1 MGITESSSSHC
12 DDPLLEY
19 QWAGRTAS
27 RMLVGAH
34 LRRLREAANITRDE
48 AAHAIQGS
56 ASKISRLELGR
67 TGFKLRDLTELL
79 SFYGVADADEC
90 QTLLALAKQANR
102 PGWWR
107 ADSDALPSWLHPY
120 LGLEQA
126 AVVIRMYE
134 VQFIPG
140 LLQTRGYAH
149 AVIETAPDHP
159 TPDLVGRRVDVR
171 IRRQELLRRPR
182 PPRLWVVIEESA
194 LRRPVGGAATMR
206 IQLRHL
212 IEMCELPNV
221 SIQILPSRASQ
232 VPPGVPV
239 TILRFPEGELPDVVY
254 MEHLFGATYLEK
266 VVETEPCVHVVNR
279 LGTAARPPT
288 ATPELLRQILTDM

>member
-1 MGITESSSSHC
+1 MGITETNSSHC

-27 RMLVGAH
+27 RMLVGTH

-48 AAHAIQGS
+48 AAQAIQSS

-67 TGFKLRDLTELL
+67 TGFKLRDLTGLL
-79 SFYGVADADEC
+79 AFYGMADRDEC
-90 QTLLALAKQANR
+90 QTLLALAKQANT

-107 ADSDALPSWLHPY
+107 ADSDALPGWLHPY

-126 AVVIRMYE
+126 ATIIRTYE
-134 VQFIPG
+134 VQFVPG
-140 LLQTRGYAH
+140 LLQTRGYAS
-149 AVIETAPDHP
+149 AVIETAPDRP
-159 TPDLVGRRVDVR
+159 FPELVDRRVEVR
-171 IRRQELLRRPR
+171 LRRQELLRRPG

-194 LRRPVGGAATMR
+194 LRRPVGGEVTMR
-206 IQLRHL
+206 AQLRHL
-212 IEMCELPNV
+212 IDMCELPHI
-221 SIQILPSRASQ
+221 SIQVLPARASQ

-266 VVETEPCVHVVNR
+266 AVETEPCVHVVNR
-279 LGTAARPPT
+279 LGTAARPPRDT
-288 ATPELLRQILTDM
+288 QEILSQILAEM